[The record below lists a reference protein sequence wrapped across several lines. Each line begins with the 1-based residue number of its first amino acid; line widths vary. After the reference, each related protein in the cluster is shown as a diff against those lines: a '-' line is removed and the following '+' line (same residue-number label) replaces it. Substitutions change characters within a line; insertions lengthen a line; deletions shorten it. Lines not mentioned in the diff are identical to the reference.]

1 MSRIHVLARD
11 NGAGLSRDLVIV
23 TQALAQAGHEVCV
36 SGIGAGGVR
45 RAWRLA
51 QRRATLAWRGWREGA
66 AASRFDLNL
75 MLERIRPEY
84 FALARRNVL
93 VPNPEWF
100 ADEDRRWLGG
110 VDAVFTK
117 TRHAAPLFE
126 ALGCRS
132 VHTGFTS
139 LDRLR
144 AEVPREPAFFH
155 LGGRSVNKGSQA
167 LLDLWLRKP
176 HWPAL
181 TMVQRATLAM
191 PAQLPANIRLLDGYL
206 DDDDLRVLQNRHRFH
221 LCPSETEGFGHHLV
235 EGMSVGAIVLATDAP
250 PMNELV
256 GAERGILVAPN
267 RSGTQRLATT
277 WFVDPVALEAAVERM
292 LSFDHSAHT
301 ALGARARGWW
311 EANDLAFRER
321 LAAAIASVVP

>member
-1 MSRIHVLARD
+1 VSRIHVLARD

-36 SGIGAGGVR
+36 SGIGAGGMR

-100 ADEDRRWLGG
+100 DDEDRRWLGG

-256 GAERGILVAPN
+256 GAERGVLVAPN

-277 WFVDPVALEAAVERM
+277 WFVDPAALEAAVERM
-292 LSFDHSAHT
+292 LAFDESACT
-301 ALGARARGWW
+301 AIGARARAWW
-311 EANDLAFRER
+311 ESNDRAFREH
-321 LAAAIASVVP
+321 LASAITSVLL